1 MYANK
6 MTQAGINF
14 YENIIKQAA
23 GMNPQQ

>member
-1 MYANK
+1 

-23 GMNPQQ
+23 GMNPQQQSH